1 MPNHSTRCTPLMMRA
16 MCAAAFIAT
25 LPASAQTDTK
35 PPDGLSDAPSRF
47 VAITGASVWQANG
60 QGAGRWL
67 ENGTVV
73 MKNGRIVSVAAAGS
87 VPAGATEIK
96 ALKKRLLPGFID
108 LASSY
113 GASTEPCGYGQP
125 AAGGGGGRMPRALR
139 GRGASTPME
148 AESSAAR
155 YWNPMVCAERDGAAQ
170 LMLDAETGK
179 ALRGA
184 GFTTVLTAPTSGV
197 WRGSSALLALR
208 AEPTAGNSIIR
219 ANVAQAAAMER
230 TSPFSGNYPASTMGA
245 IALLRQSLFD
255 AQWYQKSASYALKSQ
270 SEAPA
275 FNAALAAL
283 QPVLSGTQSVFWQ
296 TDSELDYQRVLKISA
311 EFKLRPVLLGNGYE
325 YRMQDVLKASN
336 APLVLPIAF
345 PEAPAVSDPEIAL
358 DVALAD
364 LEHWRYAP
372 FNPKLLANAG
382 IEFSLSTRGLEKPG
396 EEFLSNLRKAV
407 RYGLSEAQ
415 AITALTQTP
424 ARTLGLSS
432 ELGQIAPGQ
441 RANLLIVDAD
451 FLSAE
456 KAKLYEVYVDG
467 EREVRAD
474 LNSPDFAGTWSLT
487 LPGGAVRSIDVKGQ
501 GEAAKV
507 SLPGDKTAATD
518 ADKSAKPDD
527 KKADSDKKE
536 TIAAKF
542 YADRAILQVPSSWLG
557 SAAGSAP
564 EQVAITAQFV
574 RDASG
579 LLVSDRWTGSYLS
592 AQGKAISWSAQRSAL
607 GAEKPD
613 DDASKPL
620 PNLPAQW
627 RYPAGEFGLASKAS
641 VSNAV
646 VIRNATVWLH
656 GFDTAGKPL
665 NPLKNTDVLVQR
677 GKISAVGTKLNSP
690 ANAQEIDGSNL
701 HITPGIVDAHS
712 HVAVDGDVNE
722 GTHTVT
728 SEVRIA
734 DVLDPTDIN
743 IYRQLAGGV
752 TTSHLMHG
760 SANAIGGQ
768 SQVVKFRWGLGADA
782 LKFTEAA
789 PTIKFALGENPKQ
802 ANWGDQF
809 VTRYPQTRMGVEQLI
824 RDSYQRADA
833 YAAAANEAAPR
844 RRDLRLDALVE
855 VLAKQRMLHVHSY
868 RQDEILMFARM
879 MQQRKVPI
887 AAFQHVLEGY
897 KVADVLAEVGAG
909 ASTFADWW
917 AFKVEVQDAI
927 PYNAGIMMKAG
938 VLTSLNSD
946 SPDTA
951 RRLNTEAAKTVRF
964 GGLSESEALSL
975 VTINP
980 AKQLR
985 VDQFVGSIEAGKHA
999 DLVIWSANPLSTQA
1013 RVLQTWID
1021 GARYFDLAT
1030 HETEVARIASARA
1043 ELIQAAISDA
1053 KPDAGAGGK
1062 PGKSP
1067 GRPMFFA
1074 LQPNQWP
1081 SDLSTRR
1088 SLYHDGQPA
1097 HQCTRAALEQAQ

>member
-1 MPNHSTRCTPLMMRA
+1 M
-16 MCAAAFIAT
+16 AA
-25 LPASAQTDTK
+25 LPAWAQMDTK
-35 PPDGLSDAPSRF
+35 PPEGLSDAPSRF
-47 VAITGASVWQANG
+47 IAITGASVWQANG

-73 MKNGRIVSVAAAGS
+73 MKNGRIVSVSAAGS
-87 VPAGATEIK
+87 VPKGAEEIK
-96 ALKKRLLPGFID
+96 APKKRLLPGFID

-113 GASTEPCGYGQP
+113 GASAEPCGYRQP
-125 AAGGGGGRMPRALR
+125 ALSGGGRMPRAFL
-139 GRGASTPME
+139 GASSPMTAE
-148 AESSAAR
+148 ASAAR

-170 LMLDAETGK
+170 LTLDAEAAK

-184 GFTTVLTAPTSGV
+184 GFTTVLTAPNSGV
-197 WRGSSALLALR
+197 WRGSNALLALR
-208 AEPTAGNSIIR
+208 AAPNAGNSIIR
-219 ANVAQAAAMER
+219 ASVAQSAAMQR
-230 TSPFSGNYPASTMGA
+230 TSPFSGNYPASSMGA

-255 AQWYQKSASYALKSQ
+255 AQWYQKSASYALKNQ

-283 QPVLSGTQSVFWQ
+283 QPVLSGAQPVFWQ
-296 TDSELDYQRVLKISA
+296 TESELDYQRVLKISD
-311 EFKLRPVLLGNGYE
+311 EFKLRAVLLGNGYE

-336 APLVLPIAF
+336 AALVLPIAF
-345 PEAPAVSDPEIAL
+345 PEAPAVSDPERAL
-358 DVALAD
+358 DVALAE

-372 FNPKLLANAG
+372 FNPKLLADAG
-382 IEFSLSTRGLEKPG
+382 IDFSLSARGLEKPG
-396 EEFLSNLRKAV
+396 EQFLSNLRKAV
-407 RYGLSEAQ
+407 RYGLSESQ

-424 ARTLGLSS
+424 ARTLGLAA

-467 EREVRAD
+467 EREVRVD
-474 LNSPDFAGTWSLT
+474 LNSPDFAGTWALT
-487 LPGGAVRSIDVKGQ
+487 LPGGSVRSIEVKGQ

-507 SLPGDKTAATD
+507 SLPGDKATPESAEKSAQA
-518 ADKSAKPDD
+518 ADKKPE
-527 KKADSDKKE
+527 SDKKSE
-536 TIAAKF
+536 TIDGKF
-542 YADRAILQVPSSWLG
+542 YADRVILQVPSSWLG
-557 SAAGSAP
+557 SWLAS
-564 EQVAITAQFV
+564 EQKRVAITAQFI
-574 RDASG
+574 RDENG
-579 LLVSDRWTGSYLS
+579 LIRPDRWIGSYLN
-592 AQGKAISWSAQRSAL
+592 AQGKAISWSAQRSAI
-607 GAEKPD
+607 GADKPD
-613 DDASKPL
+613 EDAAKVL
-620 PNLPAQW
+620 PSLPAQW
-627 RYPAGEFGLASKAS
+627 RYPAGEFGLAKAAS
-641 VSNAV
+641 VAEAV
-646 VIRNATVWLH
+646 VIQNATVWLH
-656 GFDTAGKPL
+656 GFDVNGKPL
-665 NPLKNTDVLVQR
+665 SPLKNTDVLVQR
-677 GKISAVGTKLNSP
+677 GKISAVGTDLKAP
-690 ANAQEIDGSNL
+690 ANADVIDGSNL

-728 SEVRIA
+728 SEVRIG

-752 TTSHLMHG
+752 TTSHLLHG

-782 LKFTEAA
+782 IKFAEAA

-824 RDSYQRADA
+824 RDSFQRADA
-833 YAAAANEAAPR
+833 YAAAANAEAPR
-844 RRDLRLDALVE
+844 RTDLRLEALVE
-855 VLAKQRMLHVHSY
+855 VLSKQRMLHVHSY

-897 KVADVLAEVGAG
+897 KAADVLAEVGAG

-927 PYNAGIMMKAG
+927 PYNASMMMKAG
-938 VLTSLNSD
+938 VLTSINSD

-951 RRLNTEAAKTVRF
+951 RRLNTEAAKSVRF

-975 VTINP
+975 ITINP

-985 VDQFVGSIEAGKHA
+985 VDQYVGSIEAGKHA

-1021 GARYFDLAT
+1021 GARYFELGA
-1030 HETEVARIASARA
+1030 HETELARIASVRA

-1053 KPDAGAGGK
+1053 KPDAGPGGK
-1062 PGKSP
+1062 PGKPP
-1067 GRPMFFA
+1067 GRPMFYA
-1074 LQPNQWP
+1074 LQANEWP

-1088 SLYHDGQPA
+1088 ALYHDGQPA
-1097 HQCTRAALEQAQ
+1097 HLCTRAALEQAQ